1 MRTEIAIEIGSSYTK
16 IYKLKC
22 DVVLYE
28 PTIIAIKNGNY
39 KKPYAVGND
48 ALKLV
53 GKTADG
59 IKIIKP
65 VNAVEILDFNA
76 LTALITAFVNKIR
89 KPFESISRILLSVQ
103 CGSDGEVIRRFE
115 NALQSA
121 RLYNI
126 ACDETPVLSVLGVGN
141 TLTQTSSNAIID
153 FGGGQTTICVL
164 NLNGVIS
171 GVSVDYGG
179 NDLNKNIIKHL
190 EEEVNITISNS
201 QAEALKRTVASLV
214 QDDDTKTVVSGKET
228 TSGKARTMLV
238 SASMIAKPVI
248 EFVNKIIEIASL
260 VLNKLPDESV
270 IELSRNGI
278 ILTGG
283 GSNLYGLQDYTFNK
297 LGYKIEMAS
306 EPELSSII
314 GAGKVLASKELLL
327 KLKLK
332 Q

>member
-1 MRTEIAIEIGSSYTK
+1 MRTEIAIELGTSFTK
-16 IYKLKC
+16 IYKAKC
-22 DVVLYE
+22 DVVLCE

-59 IKIIKP
+59 IKIIRP

-76 LTALITAFVNKIR
+76 LTALITAFVGKIL
-89 KPFESISRILLSVQ
+89 KPFESVSRIVLSVQ
-103 CGSDGEVIRRFE
+103 CGSDGEVIRHFE

-126 ACDETPVLSVLGVGN
+126 STVETPVLSVLGVGN
-141 TLTQTSSNAIID
+141 TLSQTSANGIID

-171 GVSVDYGG
+171 GVSVDFGG

-190 EEEVNITISNS
+190 EEEVNITITDS
-201 QAEALKRTVASLV
+201 QAELLKKSVASLV
-214 QDDDTKTVVSGKET
+214 IDDDTKTVISGKET
-228 TSGKARTMLV
+228 TSGKARTMLI
-238 SASMIAKPVI
+238 SASMIVKPVM
-248 EFVNKIIEIASL
+248 EFVDKICQIATM
-260 VLNKLPDESV
+260 VLNKLPDESI
-270 IELSRNGI
+270 IELNRNGI
-278 ILTGG
+278 VLTGG
-283 GSNLYGLQDYTFNK
+283 GSNLYGLQDYMFNK

-306 EPELSSII
+306 EPDLSSII
-314 GAGKVLASKELLL
+314 GAGKVLANKDLLL

>member
-1 MRTEIAIEIGSSYTK
+1 MRTEIAIEIGTSYTK
-16 IYKLKC
+16 IFKSKC

-53 GKTADG
+53 GKTTNG
-59 IKIIKP
+59 IKIIRP
-65 VNAVEILDFNA
+65 VSAVEILDFNA
-76 LTALITAFVNKIR
+76 LTALLTAFVNKIR

-103 CGSDGEVIRRFE
+103 CGSDGEVIKRFE
-115 NALQSA
+115 NALSCA
-121 RLYNI
+121 RLYNVN
-126 ACDETPVLSVLGVGN
+126 CVETPVLSVIGVGN
-141 TLTQTSSNAIID
+141 TLSQTSANGIID

-190 EEEVNITISNS
+190 EEEVNITISDS
-201 QAEALKRTVASLV
+201 QAELLKKSVASLM

-228 TSGKARTMLV
+228 TTGKARTMLI
-238 SASMIAKPVI
+238 SASMIVKPVM
-248 EFVNKIIEIASL
+248 EFVNKIAEIAVM
-260 VLNKLPDESV
+260 VLNKIPDESI

-283 GSNLYGLQDYTFNK
+283 GSNLYGLQDYMFNK

-306 EPELSSII
+306 EPDLSSII
-314 GAGKVLASKELLL
+314 GAGKVLSNKELFL